1 MASLE
6 RGAFTPE
13 RTMEHTT
20 TAVAA
25 SAVTTPFWLPWLQT
39 ASETAATIAPILGL
53 VWLIIQIF
61 SKTIETYQRMR
72 DRKNED

>member
-1 MASLE
+1 
-6 RGAFTPE
+6 
-13 RTMEHTT
+13 MEHTT

-25 SAVTTPFWLPWLQT
+25 SAVTTPIWLPWLQT

-53 VWLIIQIF
+53 VWLLIQIF
-61 SKTIETYQRMR
+61 AKSIETYQRIK

>member
-1 MASLE
+1 MDN
-6 RGAFTPE
+6 
-13 RTMEHTT
+13 TT

-53 VWLIIQIF
+53 IWLFIQIF
-61 SKTIETYQRMR
+61 SKSLETYQRMK
-72 DRKNED
+72 DRNSED